1 MARAKTHFSLV
12 CALAAFAASRTA
24 SAQAPLPEEPAVAP
38 APSPPPPARD
48 EREEQREKEAEERR
62 TRIGAIAGV
71 GFPRPI
77 AVEGLVK
84 LEDRIALGVEYA
96 TMPTI
101 TISDVDVHLWSL
113 AADARLFPLGGV
125 LFVGLR
131 AGRQHIAADTSIAPI
146 SAQRVGIAVDS
157 WYVNPR
163 VGILWMSKF
172 GLTLGTEAGVQIP
185 FAADVKNNVP
195 PDVANADQVRT
206 ASNAF
211 GKQVIPTVDLLR
223 VGLTL

>member
-1 MARAKTHFSLV
+1 MRV
-12 CALAAFAASRTA
+12 
-24 SAQAPLPEEPAVAP
+24 
-38 APSPPPPARD
+38 
-48 EREEQREKEAEERR
+48 
-62 TRIGAIAGV
+62 GAIAGV
-71 GFPRPI
+71 GFPRPL

-84 LEDRIALGVEYA
+84 IEDRLALGVEYG
-96 TMPTI
+96 TLPTI

-131 AGRQHIAADTSIAPI
+131 GGRQHIEADTSIAPI
-146 SAQRVGIAVDS
+146 STQRAGIAVDS

-163 VGILWMSKF
+163 IGILWMAKW

-185 FAADVKNNVP
+185 FGADVTNTIP
-195 PDVANADQVRT
+195 PAVANADQVRT

-211 GKQVIPTVDLLR
+211 GKQVIPTFDFLR